1 MTRRV
6 VYFTVLIEVTLGN
19 VLNLVIYAKHTKST
33 LFFSRVRER
42 KRAFAV
48 CNQVRAPFFGVCL
61 LSTID
66 RSRFAP

>member
-1 MTRRV
+1 MSSMTRRV

-33 LFFSRVRER
+33 LLFSRVRER

-48 CNQVRAPFFGVCL
+48 C
-61 LSTID
+61 
-66 RSRFAP
+66 

>member
-48 CNQVRAPFFGVCL
+48 C
-61 LSTID
+61 
-66 RSRFAP
+66 